1 MGPRLVMDLRR
12 LQGLKEKEN
21 GCLFSVKVDWPIVVG
36 QKVERNQSL
45 KLDKG
50 DEPIAAECLNNGR
63 LQAAFRVYAYKM
75 HLKREKRTTAV
86 ILR

>member
-1 MGPRLVMDLRR
+1 MDLRR

-63 LQAAFRVYAYKM
+63 LQAAFRVYVYKM